1 MNARARRAA
10 GIASAILILAA
21 APAEADDNRS
31 SLPMA
36 VRPCAVCHGNNGV
49 SPLAGVPNLA
59 GQKTEYLVK
68 QLTEMRASAEARL
81 VGRAPTPSAP
91 SHPHYQLEH
100 RDNRVMDR
108 QTAMLDN
115 DTIRAI
121 AEFFAARPRACAA
134 PRPRGEVP
142 RILARCAVC
151 HGQDGI
157 GLTAHVP
164 NLAGQHDLYLADQIR
179 RMRAAARGEVFIDA
193 EITHA
198 SGIMGE
204 QAIPLEENEIGALAV
219 WFATAPCEA
228 K

>member
-10 GIASAILILAA
+10 GIASAIFILAA
-21 APAEADDNRS
+21 APAEAADNRS
-31 SLPMA
+31 ALPMA
-36 VRPCAVCHGNNGV
+36 VRPCAVCHGDNGV
-49 SPLAGVPNLA
+49 SPLTGVPNLA

-81 VGRAPTPSAP
+81 GRAPTPSAP
-91 SHPHYQLEH
+91 SHRYYQLEH

-108 QTAMLDN
+108 QTATLDN

-121 AEFFAARPRACAA
+121 AEFFAARPRACAD
-134 PRPRGEVP
+134 PQPRGEAP

-157 GLTAHVP
+157 GPTARVP
-164 NLAGQHDLYLADQIR
+164 NLAGQHSLYLADQIR

-193 EITHA
+193 EIAHA
-198 SGIMGE
+198 SGIMGS
-204 QAIPLEENEIGALAV
+204 QAIPLEEDQVGALAV